1 MGGGASL
8 PQCAPETAWLMAM
21 VDCERREK
29 QWLAERYD
37 AKCAEAKVL
46 EQQLA
51 SLQLQ
56 LAVAPEPLAP
66 VSETH
71 AQEGGALSPASSCS
85 PLSPSLKER
94 RGLKLTLDTAS
105 ANHRIPVHA
114 PAPSAPSAPVIAVI
128 EANKAEALGADNK
141 KEAPAR
147 RQSQPNLGPAPPSL
161 LAKARLH
168 RLSVAGSASNLG
180 SVLGQ
185 LQVQADKVS
194 VLDAPASP
202 KRLIA
207 SQSWA

>member
-147 RQSQPNLGPAPPSL
+147 RQPWPQPGAALVAFGICVAAELRAGPAFTPGKGAATPPQRGGLCQQSG
-161 LAKARLH
+161 
-168 RLSVAGSASNLG
+168 LSAWPA
-180 SVLGQ
+180 
-185 LQVQADKVS
+185 
-194 VLDAPASP
+194 ASP
-202 KRLIA
+202 G
-207 SQSWA
+207 